1 MQETDQLHQQL
12 CASFQAGSGAPD
24 RGIRCATLRYSVKMA
39 RSDTAKFQNVRD
51 DEIMVDRD
59 GIPHYT
65 RVMPHLM
72 KEYKQRV
79 LFAHAGLEGEGDTEE
94 KEAAD
99 LLKGQRRFAKRLID
113 ALHGEAWTACQ
124 DLLKEPEKLRVPKGY
139 EMVSEALG
147 MIEKETTMRKT
158 EAFGKFF
165 DHSHRNKPLTATL
178 GRRSRLGVNYET
190 LMKQATF
197 RKIFKPTSFSMAA
210 I

>member
-1 MQETDQLHQQL
+1 M
-12 CASFQAGSGAPD
+12 
-24 RGIRCATLRYSVKMA
+24 KMA

-139 EMVSEALG
+139 EMVFEALG
-147 MIEKETTMRKT
+147 MIEKETIMRKT